1 MSPFFISLQ
10 NVSHQTRLRMSL
22 LDKDSIS
29 ELILSDSPLITSFTN
44 LEEQLQPN
52 GIDLT
57 LMEVRELT
65 SSGYIGQDSRQ
76 RQLSDS
82 KILEFDKDG
91 WVRLCQGSYLITFN
105 EICNIPL
112 DLMALGKPR
121 SRLLRSGVTINTA
134 VWDAGYKGRSQS
146 LITIFNPTGFEIQRN
161 ARLLQLIFVRL
172 EKLSSMGYQGR
183 FFNENV

>member
-1 MSPFFISLQ
+1 
-10 NVSHQTRLRMSL
+10 MSL
-22 LDKDSIS
+22 LDRDSIS
-29 ELILSDSPLITSFTN
+29 ALILGDSHLITDFTN

-65 SSGYIGQDSRQ
+65 ASGSLGKDTQQLI
-76 RQLSDS
+76 LSDG
-82 KILEFDKDG
+82 KIVAFDKHG
-91 WVRLCQGSYLITFN
+91 WVRLSQGSYLITFN
-105 EICNIPL
+105 EICNLPL

-121 SRLLRSGVTINTA
+121 SSLLRSGVTIDTA

-146 LITIFNPTGFEIQRN
+146 LLTIFNPNGFEIQQN

-172 EKLSSMGYQGR
+172 ERLTSEGYQGR
-183 FFNENV
+183 FLNENI

>member
-1 MSPFFISLQ
+1 
-10 NVSHQTRLRMSL
+10 MSL
-22 LDKDSIS
+22 LDRDSIS
-29 ELILSDSPLITSFTN
+29 TLILGDSPLITNLTD

-65 SSGYIGQDSRQ
+65 SSGSIGKDSQQ
-76 RQLSDS
+76 RLLSDS
-82 KILEFDKDG
+82 KIIAFDKHG
-91 WVRLCQGSYLITFN
+91 WVRLCQGSYLIIFN
-105 EICNIPL
+105 EICNLPL

-121 SRLLRSGVTINTA
+121 SSLLRSGVTINTA

-146 LITIFNPTGFEIQRN
+146 LITIFNPTGFDIQRN